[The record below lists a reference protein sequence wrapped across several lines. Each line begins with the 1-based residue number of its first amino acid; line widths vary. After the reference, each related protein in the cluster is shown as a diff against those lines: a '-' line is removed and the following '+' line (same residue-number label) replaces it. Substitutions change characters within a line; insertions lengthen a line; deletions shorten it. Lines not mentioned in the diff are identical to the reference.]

1 MNIFVTVGHTRFDSL
16 FRKIDSYQK
25 DEWFFIS
32 QMYDGE
38 YIPESGTSIRYTDK
52 IDQYYNNAD
61 VVITHAG
68 AGTVYHLLEIGKPI
82 IVVAN
87 SDRIDSHQ
95 EDLIRYVEDNHFAQ
109 VCRDLDDLEGL
120 LNNINSYKAIKYH
133 SEPFC
138 AAADIAKLLKLID

>member
-1 MNIFVTVGHTRFDSL
+1 MNIFVTIGHTRFDSL
-16 FRKIDSYQK
+16 FKKIDTYQR
-25 DEWFFIS
+25 DDWNFVF

-38 YIPESGTSIRYTDK
+38 YMPKSGVSIRYTDN
-52 IDQYYNNAD
+52 IDEYYDNAD

-87 SDRIDSHQ
+87 SDRIDTHQ

-109 VCRDLDDLEGL
+109 ACRNLDHLEGL
-120 LNNINSYKAIKYH
+120 LNNVNDFEAVKYH
-133 SEPFC
+133 SEPFL
-138 AAADIAKLLKLID
+138 AGIDIAKILKLID